1 MLNHLYL
8 SFIISILFFIVKQL
22 MYKSTPI
29 KNQNKVFFKESF
41 YLFILIVLVLYLHEK
56 YATIVEHKTEIF
68 TGQPSF

>member
-1 MLNHLYL
+1 
-8 SFIISILFFIVKQL
+8 